1 MKMIHAIVFYSNPS
15 IPRTTLEFTEP
26 YDENMSVKEYVE
38 AFSRRVKKEN
48 VADRVEVSKMWVD
61 KELIYLALP
70 KED

>member
-1 MKMIHAIVFYSNPS
+1 MKMIHAIVFYSSPS
-15 IPRTTLEFTEP
+15 VPRQTLEFKEP

-38 AFSRRVKKEN
+38 AFGRRVKKAN

>member
-1 MKMIHAIVFYSNPS
+1 
-15 IPRTTLEFTEP
+15 
-26 YDENMSVKEYVE
+26 MSVKEYVE
-38 AFSRRVKKEN
+38 AFGRRVKKAN

>member
-1 MKMIHAIVFYSNPS
+1 MKMIHAIVFYSSPNV
-15 IPRTTLEFTEP
+15 PRQILEFKEP
-26 YDENMSVKEYVE
+26 YDENMSVKEYVQ
-38 AFSRRVKKEN
+38 AFGRRVKKEN